1 MEAGNQSKADQEV
14 EEDAFVSFVY
24 DDIQVAFVC

>member
-1 MEAGNQSKADQEV
+1 METAKQSNADQE

-24 DDIQVAFVC
+24 DDTQVVFVC